1 MTETIDTPTLPATSV
16 TASVAGLSGTATEAA
31 IAARRDIFEKTEAA
45 EIAVLTPAEAGGLSH
60 DLRHALAARIA
71 ALHGA
76 DDQAARYR
84 AGVKEATL
92 AALADVGTTAPD
104 PRLAAMLRFTDAV
117 STKPAGITA
126 QDVRDLQV
134 AGISDADIVRLAEL
148 NAFLAYQL
156 RLIAGLRLMVE
167 AAR

>member
-1 MTETIDTPTLPATSV
+1 MTETMETAVFTTSV
-16 TASVAGLSGTATEAA
+16 TASVAGLAGTQAEAA
-31 IAARRDIFEKTEAA
+31 VAARRDIFEKTDAA
-45 EIAVLTPAEAGGLSH
+45 EIAVLTPADPGGLSH

-76 DDQAARYR
+76 ADQAARYR
-84 AGVKEATL
+84 AGVADP
-92 AALADVGTTAPD
+92 AVGALAGVGTASED

-117 STKPAGITA
+117 STHPAGITA
-126 QDVRDLQV
+126 QDVRDLQG